1 MSLVWIVI
9 TNRVYDGDTVYGVF
23 NSKERAEEALKQA
36 NDDDAEIRTLTM
48 NEFLA
53 NHNGFK
59 N

>member
-1 MSLVWIVI
+1 MALIWIVV
-9 TNRVYDGDTVYGVF
+9 TNRVYDGDTIYGVF

-36 NDDDAEIRTLTM
+36 NDSDAEIRMLKI